1 MFSMETKMLQKS
13 GKILT
18 AYCLLIHQSMVLIHL
33 AIRWR
38 IEDEEANAE
47 GMSQSIHQPFVVLTL
62 LAIKRKTD
70 NWCLLDSGESQ
81 IPSAVKTLFIDQI
94 R

>member
-1 MFSMETKMLQKS
+1 MLQKS

-47 GMSQSIHQPFVVLTL
+47 GISQSIHQPFVVLTL
-62 LAIKRKTD
+62 LVLAIKRKTD

-81 IPSAVKTLFIDQI
+81 IPSAVKALFIAQI

>member
-1 MFSMETKMLQKS
+1 MLQKS

-18 AYCLLIHQSMVLIHL
+18 AYCLLIHQSMVLINL

-62 LAIKRKTD
+62 LVLAIKRKTD